1 MGKYKK
7 RHVGPNHQRRALLK
21 KLGLTGVMAAG
32 SVSMP
37 WPLRMALA
45 NTTASMS
52 QDYKAVICVFL
63 RGGNDGNDTLVPID
77 GAYQDYAKAHDP
89 IALLKDDLVPLT
101 LSNTE
106 HKLALNPA
114 LAKLKPISDRGDIAW
129 VANAGPLVQPVTAFD
144 VRNELAEVP
153 SFLGSH
159 PDQQRLVAGG
169 VPGTFAARSG
179 WGGRALEHMPPELLS
194 ELLSNLSLNGEN
206 WLMRGEFW
214 SPTLAQDR
222 SHLVDIDLRSVLA
235 GTDSRELQA
244 YQAAVRVRSSH
255 DDLAVAYRH
264 ALGNVLDEVL
274 ELRRVLDAVP
284 EGFASSDVNANDWG
298 LLEQLRTATRVFWA
312 GREAGVKR
320 QMVLLDWGGFDTH
333 SEQRGTHLETQDGQ
347 LQALAN
353 GLDDLD
359 RELKK
364 GGLHDQVVTMV
375 MSEFGRPLR
384 PNSSGGT
391 DHGWGNHF
399 WVMGGPVNGNKLF
412 GQMPSLVPGG
422 PDDMGDD
429 ALGRWVPTTS
439 TEQIAASVMEWFG
452 LPRSAFPQVFAHLQ
466 NFPNQTLD
474 MF

>member
-1 MGKYKK
+1 MSHCKGYKQAQSLK
-7 RHVGPNHQRRALLK
+7 RRALLK
-21 KLGLTGVMAAG
+21 QMGLTGLMAAG
-32 SVSMP
+32 SVAMP
-37 WPLRMALA
+37 WPLRMAMA
-45 NTTASMS
+45 QA
-52 QDYKAVICVFL
+52 QRDYKGVICVFL
-63 RGGNDGNDTLVPID
+63 NGGNDGNDTLIPID
-77 GAYQDYAKAHDP
+77 AAYQDYARAHDP
-89 IALLKDDLVPLT
+89 IALLKEDLIPLNLT
-101 LSNTE
+101 NSD

-114 LAKLKPISDRGDIAW
+114 LAKLGPISDRGDIAW
-129 VANAGPLVQPVTAFD
+129 VANAGPLVQPVSAYD
-144 VRNELAEVP
+144 VQSGLATVP

-159 PDQQRLVAGG
+159 PDQQRLVSGG

-179 WGGRALEHMPPELLS
+179 WGGRALEQMPAELLS
-194 ELLSNLSLNGEN
+194 DLLSNLALNENN

-222 SHLVDIDLRSVLA
+222 DHLANINLRNVLA
-235 GTDSRELQA
+235 GADTEELRA
-244 YQAAVRVRSSH
+244 YRASVRVRSSH

-264 ALGNVLDEVL
+264 AVGNVLDEML

-284 EGFASSDVNANDWG
+284 EGIASSETDADDHG
-298 LLEQLRTATRVFWA
+298 LMEQLRTAARVFWA
-312 GREAGVKR
+312 GREAGVRR
-320 QMVLLDWGGFDTH
+320 QMIFLDWGGFDTH
-333 SEQRGTHLETQDGQ
+333 SKQRGTDIENQDGL

-412 GQMPSLVPGG
+412 GKMPSLVPGG

-466 NFPNQTLD
+466 NFPNQTLG

>member
-1 MGKYKK
+1 MMHK
-7 RHVGPNHQRRALLK
+7 GPNPHIDPKRRRLLK
-21 KLGLTGVMAAG
+21 QFGLTGLMAAG
-32 SVSMP
+32 SVTLP

-45 NTTASMS
+45 NSS
-52 QDYKAVICVFL
+52 NDYKGVICVFL
-63 RGGNDGNDTLVPID
+63 NGGNDGNDTLIPID
-77 GAYQDYAKAHDP
+77 AAYQDYAKAHDP
-89 IALLKDDLVPLT
+89 IALLKDDLIPLT
-101 LSNTE
+101 LTNSD
-106 HKLALNPA
+106 HRLALNPA
-114 LAKLKPISDRGDIAW
+114 LAKLKPISDRGNIAW
-129 VANAGPLVQPVTAFD
+129 VANAGPLVQPVSAFD
-144 VRNELAEVP
+144 VRSGLAEVP

-159 PDQQRLVAGG
+159 PDQQRLVSGG

-179 WGGRALEHMPPELLS
+179 WGGRALENMPS
-194 ELLSNLSLNGEN
+194 ELLSDLLSNLVLNQN
-206 WLMRGEFW
+206 DWLMRGEFW

-222 SHLVDIDLRSVLA
+222 DHLVNIDLRNVLA
-235 GTDSRELQA
+235 GADTQEICA
-244 YQAAVRVRSSH
+244 YQAAVRVRPSH

-264 ALGNVLDEVL
+264 SVGSVLDEML
-274 ELRRVLDAVP
+274 ELRRVLDATP
-284 EGFASSDVNANDWG
+284 EGIASREFEAAEDYG
-298 LLEQLRTATRVFWA
+298 LMEQLRTATRVFWA

-320 QMVLLDWGGFDTH
+320 QMVFFDWGGFDTH
-333 SEQRGTHLETQDGQ
+333 SKQRGSSIESQDG
-347 LQALAN
+347 LLEALAN

-359 RELKK
+359 KELKK
-364 GGLHDQVVTMV
+364 AGLHDQVVTMV

-452 LPRSAFPQVFAHLQ
+452 LPRAAFPQVFAHLK
-466 NFPNQTLD
+466 NFPNQTLG

>member
-1 MGKYKK
+1 M
-7 RHVGPNHQRRALLK
+7 
-21 KLGLTGVMAAG
+21 GLTGMMAAG
-32 SVSMP
+32 SVAMP
-37 WPLRMALA
+37 WPLKMALA
-45 NTTASMS
+45 NPYN
-52 QDYKAVICVFL
+52 DYKGVICVFL
-63 RGGNDGNDTLVPID
+63 NGGNDGNDTLVPID
-77 GAYQDYAKAHDP
+77 GAYQDYARAHDP
-89 IALLKDDLVPLT
+89 IALLKDDLIPLSLT
-101 LSNTE
+101 QSD
-106 HKLALNPA
+106 HQLALNPA

-129 VANAGPLVQPVTAFD
+129 VANAGPLVKPVSADD
-144 VRNELAEVP
+144 VRMGRATVP

-159 PDQQRLVAGG
+159 PDQQRLVSGG

-179 WGGRALEHMPPELLS
+179 WGGRALEQMPADLLS
-194 ELLSNLSLNGEN
+194 DLLSNLALNEN
-206 WLMRGEFW
+206 NWMMRGEFW
-214 SPTLAQDR
+214 APTLAQDR
-222 SHLVDIDLRSVLA
+222 EHLANIDLRDVLA
-235 GTDSRELQA
+235 GADMQELKA
-244 YQAAVRVRSSH
+244 YQAAVRTRASH

-264 ALGNVLDEVL
+264 AVGNVLDEML

-284 EGFASSDVNANDWG
+284 EGLASKEFDRAGDYG
-298 LLEQLRTATRVFWA
+298 LMQQLRTAARVFWA

-320 QMVLLDWGGFDTH
+320 QMIFLDWGGFDTH
-333 SEQRGTHLETQDGQ
+333 SKQRGTMMENQDGL

-359 RELKK
+359 QELQK

-399 WVMGGPVNGNKLF
+399 WVMGGPVNGNRLF

-429 ALGRWVPTTS
+429 GLGRWVPTTA
-439 TEQIAASVMEWFG
+439 TDQIAASVMEWFG
-452 LPRSAFPQVFAHLQ
+452 LPRSAFPKVFAHLQ

>member
-1 MGKYKK
+1 MVKK
-7 RHVGPNHQRRALLK
+7 HRSSQPHLDPKRRQLLK
-21 KLGLTGVMAAG
+21 QIGMTGLMAAG
-32 SVSMP
+32 SVTLP
-37 WPLRMALA
+37 WPIRMALA
-45 NTTASMS
+45 NT
-52 QDYKAVICVFL
+52 QNDYKGVICVFL
-63 RGGNDGNDTLVPID
+63 NGGNDGNDTLIPID

-89 IALLKDDLVPLT
+89 IALLKDDLIPLNLT
-101 LSNTE
+101 QTE
-106 HKLALNPA
+106 HRLALNPA

-129 VANAGPLVQPVTAFD
+129 VANAGPLVKPVSAYD
-144 VRNELAEVP
+144 VRSDMADIP

-159 PDQQRLVAGG
+159 PDQQRAVAGG

-194 ELLSNLSLNGEN
+194 DLLSNLTLNENN

-222 SHLVDIDLRSVLA
+222 DHLVNINLRNVLA
-235 GTDSRELQA
+235 GADTQEVRA

-264 ALGNVLDEVL
+264 AVGNVLDEML

-284 EGFASSDVNANDWG
+284 EGIAAPDFENAEDHG
-298 LLEQLRTATRVFWA
+298 LMEQLRTAARVFWA

-320 QMVLLDWGGFDTH
+320 QMIFLDWGGFDTH
-333 SEQRGTHLETQDGQ
+333 SRQRGNTIEHQDG
-347 LQALAN
+347 LLEALAN

-399 WVMGGPVNGNKLF
+399 WVMGGPVNGNRLF
-412 GQMPSLVPGG
+412 GQMPTLVPGG

-439 TEQIAASVMEWFG
+439 TDQIAASVMKWFG
-452 LPRSAFPQVFAHLQ
+452 LPESAFPQVFAHLK

-474 MF
+474 LI